1 VWCERCQ
8 RPASLPTDVES
19 ARCAQCGEPLTLG
32 DPRFEEIYGQ
42 IQNLVAVLE
51 AGRGDPA
58 RLATLVPER
67 PRFLSDLDP
76 PESSATDDDVSRASL
91 ELLRAGAFVEARQ
104 RLEAILE
111 SRSQGDGARARL
123 WQALAVARQRV
134 GDLSGAEAAFTRV
147 LEIDP
152 SHEIAR
158 LGRGALRARR
168 ADFDGARA
176 DLEGA
181 GSRIEAR
188 WNRAALSV
196 LEAVSLGTGV
206 PDPARLEAARR
217 EAGPPSSYWSDHTVG
232 RLLFTLLVERAAA
245 RGPDACGDARVLRAA
260 EGELEFDTF
269 DDRALVLLGYARLAI
284 TDEAQRVAG
293 PLAERLTRTLAE
305 EPFAHGERGAS
316 SPRRSIS
323 PPAMWRPG
331 TSREPTRASRRC
343 SSAPTSSITAFLARV
358 AESAPSGSN
367 RSKTLRTTPRHPGLD
382 GGVRM
387 EPMSSVPVAPSPDT
401 TQERDPVCGMTVRP
415 TSPHQTTFR
424 GRTYRFCGAG
434 CLAKFTADPDR
445 YLTPKP
451 KDPGAGV
458 SASVHVHE
466 AGEYTC
472 PMDPEVRSASPGA
485 CPKCGMA
492 LEPADIAAP
501 VTKTEWT
508 CPMHPQIVRNVPG
521 SCPICGMALEP
532 RTLALAEEENPE
544 LVDMRMRFR
553 VCVALTAPLV
563 LMMVGALWPGEP
575 IHRVMPVAVARW
587 AELLLATPVVLW
599 VDGRSSCVSGS
610 RS

>member
-1 VWCERCQ
+1 MNVRAPSRPIARRLLACDHCDARAWIGFTGDRHDVWCERCQ

-168 ADFDGARA
+168 ADFEGARA

-305 EPFAHGERGAS
+305 EPFAHGE
-316 SPRRSIS
+316 
-323 PPAMWRPG
+323 PG
-331 TSREPTRASRRC
+331 R
-343 SSAPTSSITAFLARV
+343 FLAEALDLAAGDV
-358 AESAPSGSN
+358 AA
-367 RSKTLRTTPRHPGLD
+367 
-382 GGVRM
+382 
-387 EPMSSVPVAPSPDT
+387 
-401 TQERDPVCGMTVRP
+401 RD
-415 TSPHQTTFR
+415 FA
-424 GRTYRFCGAG
+424 GAH
-434 CLAKFTADPDR
+434 AR
-445 YLTPKP
+445 
-451 KDPGAGV
+451 
-458 SASVHVHE
+458 
-466 AGEYTC
+466 
-472 PMDPEVRSASPGA
+472 
-485 CPKCGMA
+485 
-492 LEPADIAAP
+492 I
-501 VTKTEWT
+501 
-508 CPMHPQIVRNVPG
+508 
-521 SCPICGMALEP
+521 
-532 RTLALAEEENPE
+532 
-544 LVDMRMRFR
+544 
-553 VCVALTAPLV
+553 APLLERADLKHYRV
-563 LMMVGALWPGEP
+563 PCARCGVGTIGIEQVEDPPDDA
-575 IHRVMPVAVARW
+575 
-587 AELLLATPVVLW
+587 AT
-599 VDGRSSCVSGS
+599 SGT
-610 RS
+610 